1 MCSRNFPYYLVL
13 VLLWPLMAMQ
23 CEKERNGISIEEE
36 IPCPEGDTLCEL
48 RKLPPITTTGA
59 NTFACLLN
67 GKAWIATRGGA
78 IAKNHLDG
86 DYWQHIFHAEGAI
99 FNNEGGL
106 QEYIDVTAFNYYFDT
121 DSIVIADNADGS
133 GTYSIPSD
141 PACNTY
147 EERKNLD
154 GHIKV
159 LRLDTLNTIISLTF
173 EFTFVVDYYDAY
185 REYCRTDTHRVSHG
199 RADIEY
205 RP

>member
-1 MCSRNFPYYLVL
+1 MRGRKFPYYLVL

-23 CEKERNGISIEEE
+23 CEKERHGISTEEE
-36 IPCPEGDTLCEL
+36 MPCPEDDTLCEL

-86 DYWQHIFHAEGAI
+86 DYWQHIFHAQGAI
-99 FNNEGGL
+99 FDSEGAL
-106 QEYIDVTAFNYYFDT
+106 EDFIDVAAINYYFDT
-121 DSIVIADNADGS
+121 DSIVIATGSNGDGYYYLAYNPDCNAD
-133 GTYSIPSD
+133 
-141 PACNTY
+141 

-173 EFTFVVDYYDAY
+173 EFSYVVDYYDAY